1 MTSDVQQSWLL
12 VKESLI
18 QHQQIQY
25 WHLVVQT
32 NAEQNL
38 GALDVNTIS
47 WEMEAVAEF
56 LEHNEDT
63 NGRTGGGLYCRRDSK
78 VYVKFCCLENGSLM
92 ESFVTFFP
100 LLHGEFVTFYTWAGG
115 I

>member
-1 MTSDVQQSWLL
+1 M
-12 VKESLI
+12 
-18 QHQQIQY
+18 
-25 WHLVVQT
+25 VQT